1 MGSTPRDAPCTPSRR
16 PTRTHDAR
24 EENHKRCGVRI
35 ILYHH
40 NVRTLTIH
48 GRSLPLISLIC
59 PAPTCLVCLA
69 CATSTAVPACRRE
82 IINDKR
88 MNGGRRGRATPTPS
102 CHLAPVNEARHTPR
116 AHWTTLVATR
126 FHNYDFDFIATSS
139 VQPCLIASELPT
151 GLVAVAERPLR
162 HAVARDSALR
172 RRVSCLDIA
181 SRRRGPHSAA
191 TTHRQPLLGMMFFD
205 PNPTVARNQD
215 HVDGKVC
222 AVRRAHPSR
231 VACNTRLLASVAV
244 MIAPRNFL
252 LPQARSLSAVS
263 CSGPVEWSCD
273 GERPPEG
280 GALRGQRGPSNW
292 SNHRRAID
300 SHRTTCCA

>member
-40 NVRTLTIH
+40 NVRPLTIH
-48 GRSLPLISLIC
+48 GRSLPLTSLIC
-59 PAPTCLVCLA
+59 PALTCLVCLA
-69 CATSTAVPACRRE
+69 CATYRVTSMYRE

-102 CHLAPVNEARHTPR
+102 CHLAPMNEARHTPR

-139 VQPCLIASELPT
+139 VQPGSSPRSSR
-151 GLVAVAERPLR
+151 GLVACAERPLR

-172 RRVSCLDIA
+172 RRVSCLDIV

-191 TTHRQPLLGMMFFD
+191 ATHRQPLPGMMFFE

-215 HVDGKVC
+215 HIDGKVC

-231 VACNTRLLASVAV
+231 VACNTRLPASV
-244 MIAPRNFL
+244 
-252 LPQARSLSAVS
+252 LP
-263 CSGPVEWSCD
+263 
-273 GERPPEG
+273 
-280 GALRGQRGPSNW
+280 
-292 SNHRRAID
+292 
-300 SHRTTCCA
+300 

>member
-1 MGSTPRDAPCTPSRR
+1 MHADSHRDSVWGAHHVMLLRPCTPSRR
-16 PTRTHDAR
+16 PTRTHDAG

-40 NVRTLTIH
+40 NVRPLTIH
-48 GRSLPLISLIC
+48 GRSLPLTSVIC
-59 PAPTCLVCLA
+59 PTPTCLVCLA
-69 CATSTAVPACRRE
+69 CATYRFTSMYRE

-139 VQPCLIASELPT
+139 VQPGSSPRSSR
-151 GLVAVAERPLR
+151 GLVACAERPLR

-172 RRVSCLDIA
+172 RRVSCLDIV

-191 TTHRQPLLGMMFFD
+191 ATHRQPLPGMIFFYHGS
-205 PNPTVARNQD
+205 AQ
-215 HVDGKVC
+215 
-222 AVRRAHPSR
+222 
-231 VACNTRLLASVAV
+231 
-244 MIAPRNFL
+244 PR
-252 LPQARSLSAVS
+252 
-263 CSGPVEWSCD
+263 
-273 GERPPEG
+273 
-280 GALRGQRGPSNW
+280 
-292 SNHRRAID
+292 
-300 SHRTTCCA
+300 SH

>member
-35 ILYHH
+35 ILLYHH
-40 NVRTLTIH
+40 NVRPLTIH
-48 GRSLPLISLIC
+48 GRSLPLTSLIC

-126 FHNYDFDFIATSS
+126 FHNYDFDFIAAHASRQGLRCASTRACHCNVPQGSTNFAP
-139 VQPCLIASELPT
+139 VQRYTLP
-151 GLVAVAERPLR
+151 VACMRCKGTAPV
-162 HAVARDSALR
+162 VAR
-172 RRVSCLDIA
+172 
-181 SRRRGPHSAA
+181 P
-191 TTHRQPLLGMMFFD
+191 
-205 PNPTVARNQD
+205 VAR
-215 HVDGKVC
+215 
-222 AVRRAHPSR
+222 PS
-231 VACNTRLLASVAV
+231 
-244 MIAPRNFL
+244 
-252 LPQARSLSAVS
+252 
-263 CSGPVEWSCD
+263 
-273 GERPPEG
+273 
-280 GALRGQRGPSNW
+280 
-292 SNHRRAID
+292 
-300 SHRTTCCA
+300 